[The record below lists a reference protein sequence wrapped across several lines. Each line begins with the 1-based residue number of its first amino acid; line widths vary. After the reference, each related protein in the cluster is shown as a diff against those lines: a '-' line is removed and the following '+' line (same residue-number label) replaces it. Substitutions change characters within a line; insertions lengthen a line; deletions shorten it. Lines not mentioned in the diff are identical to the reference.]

1 MFLNDF
7 NGKYSLTTLLICLL
21 LGAGAYFI
29 AHRLIFH
36 PLANVP
42 GPRLAALT
50 YLYEFYYD
58 GLKQGQ
64 YVFRIDE
71 LHREYGIQLILGR
84 LVLLATTVH

>member
-1 MFLNDF
+1 MFLV
-7 NGKYSLTTLLICLL
+7 NGDGKHSITTLILCLL

-36 PLANVP
+36 PLAKVP

-64 YVFRIDE
+64 YVFQIDE
-71 LHREYGIQLILGR
+71 LHREYGIRVILGR
-84 LVLLATTVH
+84 LVPQVTTVY